1 MPTVMHRLP
10 AYDSPAPDGRAPIGI
25 AAACLPNGLQ
35 IVVIPDRRSPVVT
48 HMVWYRTGA
57 AEDPPG
63 RSGTAHFLEHLMFKG
78 TARYPAGAFSAF
90 LGGIGGQENAF
101 TSWNYTCYHQQ
112 VPRPHLRACMA
123 FEADRME
130 RLLIDPAV
138 AATERAVILEERAT
152 VADGRPQARLEEAMA
167 AAFIPEH
174 PAGRPIIGWRHE
186 IADLAAADA
195 QAYHGRFYVPANA
208 ILIVAGDTT
217 IEEVVQ
223 LADDAYGPVPSGEAF
238 VRRPAPNPLPP
249 LGRRITLADARVRQ
263 PQMQRLH
270 AVPGP
275 AAAAPGEA
283 EALTVLCHL
292 LGGGRTSTLQRR
304 LVVEQRCASSVGAY
318 YLSEYFAQ
326 QSRCYLV
333 AEPVAGVTPE
343 ALDDAVE
350 ATLEVVRD
358 TGFAPA
364 AIARAKTQLVADL
377 LYARDSQ
384 VQLASWYGRSLALGA
399 SLADLAGWQDRIEAV
414 TPAALAAAL
423 TLLDRR
429 HGVSG
434 YLVGG

>member
-1 MPTVMHRLP
+1 MPTVMHRPP
-10 AYDSPAPDGRAPIGI
+10 AYDSPAPDGG
-25 AAACLPNGLQ
+25 AAVAVEAARLPNGLR
-35 IVVIPDRRSPVVT
+35 IVVIPDRRCPVVT

-90 LGGIGGQENAF
+90 LGSVGGRENAF

-112 VPRPHLRACMA
+112 VARPHLRACMA
-123 FEADRME
+123 FEADRMG
-130 RLLIDPAV
+130 RLAIDEAV

-152 VADGRPQARLEEAMA
+152 VADGRPQALLEEAMA
-167 AAFIPEH
+167 AALIPEH

-186 IADLAAADA
+186 IAGLAAADA
-195 QAYHGRFYVPANA
+195 QAYHGRFTVPANA

-217 IEEVVQ
+217 VEEVVR
-223 LADDAYGPVPSGEAF
+223 LAEDAYGPVPGGAAF

-249 LGRRITLADARVRQ
+249 VGRRITLADARVRQ

-270 AVPGP
+270 AVPAPGT
-275 AAAAPGEA
+275 AAPGEA

-292 LGGGRTSTLQRR
+292 LGGGRTSALHRR
-304 LVVEQRCASSVGAY
+304 LVVEVRCASSVGAY

-326 QSRCYLV
+326 QSRFYLV
-333 AEPVAGVTPE
+333 AEPAAGVTPE

-350 ATLEVVRD
+350 AALQAVRD

-364 AIARAKTQLVADL
+364 AIARAKTQLVADA

-384 VQLASWYGRSLALGA
+384 VQLASWYGRALALGA

-414 TPAALAAAL
+414 TPEALAAAL
-423 TLLDRR
+423 TFLDRR